1 MRTLKVLGLTALT
14 AAMFSSCAVV
24 KSPLTG
30 VIYTD
35 VKAPMGVTSNGNAS
49 KAGSAKASSI
59 LGIVATGD
67 ASISAAAKKAG
78 ITKIH
83 HVDEHATS
91 ILGIFASY
99 EITVYG
105 E

>member
-1 MRTLKVLGLTALT
+1 MKKMKLLAVAVVSAL
-14 AAMFSSCAVV
+14 MFSSCAMV
-24 KSPLTG
+24 KSPLMA

-35 VKAPMGVTSNGNAS
+35 VKGPVTATSNSVSSKVGVAS
-49 KAGSAKASSI
+49 ASCI

-67 ASISAAAKKAG
+67 ASIDAAAKKAG

-83 HVDEHATS
+83 HVDEHATN
-91 ILGIFASY
+91 ILGIYATY
-99 EITVYG
+99 EVMVYG

>member
-1 MRTLKVLGLTALT
+1 MLGFIAILAVL
-14 AAMFSSCAVV
+14 FSSCAMV

-30 VIYTD
+30 VLYTN
-35 VKAPMGVTSNGNAS
+35 VKAPMLATDNGGSN

-59 LGIVATGD
+59 LGIIATGD
-67 ASISAAAKKAG
+67 ASISAAAKAAG

-83 HVDEHATS
+83 HVDEHSTS
-91 ILGIFASY
+91 ILGIYAKY